1 MVVDDPA
8 RRIGGKK
15 FAIGQQNIGGGR
27 HVEQIRWIVR
37 SERSE
42 KVPVEFPKRSVQ
54 MPEEEQ
60 YMNAQGR
67 NNYTRS
73 QAELGPNMC
82 LFVY

>member
-27 HVEQIRWIVR
+27 HVEQIRWIIR

-54 MPEEEQ
+54 M
-60 YMNAQGR
+60 
-67 NNYTRS
+67 
-73 QAELGPNMC
+73 
-82 LFVY
+82 